1 MSLPLSSFPANIGG
15 VSEALSIGALLLLL
29 AGAGWGDAF
38 GFIHAAKVWNGS
50 IVVPGELGRSAAWFA
65 FGIVQYWLALYWAR
79 RLGIVSAGVQTLLW
93 FTVTIVGVA
102 IGTGDVSRWQAVDQ
116 VLAVTLVV
124 GMAVFAVRHA
134 V

>member
-1 MSLPLSSFPANIGG
+1 
-15 VSEALSIGALLLLL
+15 LLLL

-38 GFIHAAKVWNGS
+38 GFIHAAKIWNGS
-50 IVVPGELGRSAAWFA
+50 IVVPTEVARSAAWFT

-79 RLGIVSAGVQTLLW
+79 RLGIMSAGVQTLLW

-102 IGTGDVSRWQAVDQ
+102 IGTGEVGRWHTVDQ
-116 VLAVTLVV
+116 LLAAALVV